1 METPAPDKT
10 RMSALRNLRM
20 LTRYNAWAND
30 RLYDALAKL
39 PESEVLADR
48 GAGSMLKT
56 LNHAFVVDQ
65 VWKGH
70 LESRPHGYKALNTP
84 TLPALAELRAAQAGS
99 DAWYQA
105 CADALTEAAHD
116 EAIRFAFVDGGA
128 GEMRRGDMLLHVVN
142 HKTYHRGYVAQMLY
156 QTSLKPPTI
165 DITVFLR
172 DAADRM
178 AA

>member
-1 METPAPDKT
+1 
-10 RMSALRNLRM
+10 M
-20 LTRYNAWAND
+20 LTRYTAWANE

-39 PESEVLADR
+39 PGSEVLAER

-70 LESRPHGYKALNTP
+70 LEGRPHGYKALNTP
-84 TLPALAELRAAQAGS
+84 ALPALSELRAAQAAS

-116 EAIRFAFVDGGA
+116 EVIRFAFVDGGP
-128 GEMRRGDMLLHVVN
+128 GEMSRGDMLLHVVN
-142 HKTYHRGYVAQMLY
+142 HKTYHRGYVAQMFY
-156 QTSLKPPTI
+156 QAGLKPPTM
-165 DITVFLR
+165 DITVFRR

-178 AA
+178 GA